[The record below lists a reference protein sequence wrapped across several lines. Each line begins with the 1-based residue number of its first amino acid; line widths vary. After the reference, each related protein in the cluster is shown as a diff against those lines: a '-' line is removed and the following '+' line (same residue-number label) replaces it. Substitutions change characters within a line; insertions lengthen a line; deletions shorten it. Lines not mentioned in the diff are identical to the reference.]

1 MRRAIIAALT
11 GAALLAAAGGGA
23 WWWHS
28 RVTLPQASCGMVYG
42 EPSAQTRLISGDS
55 RAPGC
60 FLLSARTCAAAGIRL
75 HAQGVDSSTD
85 YVWIISPGGKRGA
98 CQVTQ
103 YSQDSGPFG
112 YGTVRTGHCQ
122 EAAVSGKGVT
132 LACPG
137 LAEAVLIPATV
148 AGPAKPDPRLAIID
162 STPNCGRA
170 STGGIGTSTRLFRV
184 SPGALTCFATA
195 ARGCTSGKLFIQQAT
210 SRLDAYFTFAIE
222 PGGQP
227 RCRVIEFIQ
236 DQGGG
241 VPCNHFGTC
250 QVASVTPGGVLL
262 GCPGER
268 ILIPA
273 TG

>member
-1 MRRAIIAALT
+1 MRRAIIAAVI
-11 GAALLAAAGGGA
+11 GAALLATVGGA
-23 WWWHS
+23 YWWHS

-75 HAQGVDSSTD
+75 HAQGTDSSTD
-85 YVWIISPGGKRGA
+85 FVWIISPGGSRGA

-103 YSQDSGPFG
+103 YSQDGGPFG
-112 YGTVRTGHCQ
+112 YGVVRTGHCQ
-122 EAAVSGKGVT
+122 KAAVSDKGVT

-137 LAEAVLIPATV
+137 LAGAVLIPATV
-148 AGPAKPDPRLAIID
+148 AGPARPDPRWAIIS

-170 STGGIGTSTRLFRV
+170 NTYGLGTSTRLFWV

-195 ARGCTSGKLFIQQAT
+195 ARGCTSARLFIQQAT
-210 SRLDAYFTFAIE
+210 NRLDAYFTFAIE

-227 RCRVIEFIQ
+227 RCRVIELIE
-236 DQGGG
+236 DQGP
-241 VPCNHFGTC
+241 VPRNHFATC
-250 QVASVTPGGVLL
+250 LVASLPPGGVLL